1 MAYPNGIDERWT
13 NAGCGA
19 EATLKR
25 IMCYQDAVRH
35 YAEAVQSYGR
45 IKAWNPDYQGFM
57 DAMHDCLLDEGIP
70 KELLVHLEQVLVRLC
85 DEQFWGNND
94 VGKEPV
100 SQEQVQL
107 FLAQY
112 AEADKSETKEDVP
125 AWSRLPP
132 ARPFDISMIK
142 HVQREEDDNSDI
154 LDGSIPSDDDMVS
167 DEQLED
173 DMLEDDM
180 LEDDLLE
187 DDLLEEDILEHIRLL
202 EQERIHL
209 EYHRKREREFAFQ
222 KHRDHI
228 AKWTAL
234 AQWNNDEIAQ
244 GREHPVGDITGE
256 WALYSDVHLQIQLD
270 KCEDMKELNLTR
282 GKLLIRDIVGG
293 LGYELVFK
301 MPYPSETPGLD
312 FNIPKISV
320 PSTVASGTHFYCDE
334 PDTPKQYLQF
344 LGNGY
349 LGLSI
354 PAYVVGGEGN
364 ELINFFAVS
373 RTKDRHTREMEWAKE
388 DDRWEYQGS
397 YKEGDSDP
405 EEFFCSAEHMGEKC
419 PIEDCPKHDLELRAQ
434 LEERNRMA
442 CIDPGP
448 RRVYQSPGWIA
459 LFGTRT
465 GVIRPHETPGHL
477 CRISLAQQTH

>member
-1 MAYPNGIDERWT
+1 MVRIDERWT

-70 KELLVHLEQVLVRLC
+70 EELLVHLEQVLVRLC

-107 FLAQY
+107 FLATY
-112 AEADKSETKEDVP
+112 AEADKPKPEPEPKGDSPRQAWARYIEAELEDRRNNPPRGRIVIRP
-125 AWSRLPP
+125 GESDSDRLDG
-132 ARPFDISMIK
+132 DIST
-142 HVQREEDDNSDI
+142 
-154 LDGSIPSDDDMVS
+154 
-167 DEQLED
+167 ED
-173 DMLEDDM
+173 DMSGVEDDM
-180 LEDDLLE
+180 PEDDISEDGMPGVHAAE
-187 DDLLEEDILEHIRLL
+187 DDIPEDEMDVYEELPPDPRVFANYLKEKRALALKKH
-202 EQERIHL
+202 QE
-209 EYHRKREREFAFQ
+209 Y
-222 KHRDHI
+222 I
-228 AKWTAL
+228 AKGWAL
-234 AQWNNDEIAQ
+234 VRWVDKEIAQ
-244 GREHPVGDITGE
+244 GREHPVGDVKGE
-256 WALYSDVHLQIQLD
+256 WALYSDVHHQMQQD
-270 KCEDMKELNLTR
+270 NCEDITDMETKNLHLQR
-282 GKLLIRDIVGG
+282 GKLLIRDCVGEP
-293 LGYELVFK
+293 GYELVFK
-301 MPYPSETPGLD
+301 MPYPSETPGLN

-320 PSTVASGTHFYCDE
+320 PSTVALGETLYYNKPGIPERC
-334 PDTPKQYLQF
+334 LRF

-349 LGLSI
+349 LCLSI
-354 PAYVVGGEGN
+354 PACLVGGEG
-364 ELINFFAVS
+364 EKPIAFFAVS
-373 RTKDRHTREMEWAKE
+373 RTKDRHTREMEWAKV
-388 DDRWEYQGS
+388 DDQWEYQGS
-397 YKEGDSDP
+397 YTEGDSDP

-465 GVIRPHETPGHL
+465 GFE
-477 CRISLAQQTH
+477 